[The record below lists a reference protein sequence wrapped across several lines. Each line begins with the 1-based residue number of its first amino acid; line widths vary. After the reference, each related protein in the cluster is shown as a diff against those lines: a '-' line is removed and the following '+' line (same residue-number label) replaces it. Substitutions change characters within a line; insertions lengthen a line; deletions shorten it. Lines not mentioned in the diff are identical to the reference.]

1 MEEKILKEIKDCK
14 TFYDFL
20 VYIRNTDGLTMHQD
34 NGWYYLEYNGKEIEG
49 TGKERF
55 TRSSEMDD
63 LMRLAGII
71 KF

>member
-1 MEEKILKEIKDCK
+1 MKEKILKEIKDCK

-20 VYIRNTDGLTMHQD
+20 VYIRNTDRLTMRQD
-34 NGWYYLEYNGKEIEG
+34 NGWYYLEYNGEEIEG

>member
-1 MEEKILKEIKDCK
+1 MEIQK
-14 TFYDFL
+14 
-20 VYIRNTDGLTMHQD
+20 VDGKSV
-34 NGWYYLEYNGKEIEG
+34 NGEEIEG